1 MKSFKP
7 FSTTLIGSMPRSNKL
22 LSLKEKLQKD
32 SSLKEEYDK
41 MVFDE
46 TKFVVNMLDKIGI
59 DVVISGEISRD
70 NYMSYV
76 AEHVYG
82 IKLMATD
89 QILSLTENKGD
100 FNKSLK
106 EMDASDNSMNS
117 PICVDR
123 IKTDVELD
131 IDEVKMIKKITDS
144 DFKMTLPS
152 PYLLTRSMWL
162 KEVTG
167 KVYEN
172 RNELGQD
179 VVKLLINEIKR
190 LVSLGAK
197 VIQIDEPILSEVVF
211 KNTNSSNS
219 FYWGALSAKV
229 KVDRELKF
237 AGQLLSEIFAEIR
250 KYDDVLSVMHVCRG
264 NWTCDESVLLEGA
277 YDKLSKF
284 FDSLDVDMLA
294 LEFSTPRAGEISQ
307 LFKNNDLNKK
317 IMLGVGCVNPRIPR
331 VETVDEI
338 IERVQKAL
346 EFLPP
351 EKIWLNPDCGFA
363 TFAKRPLNPYNIIEE
378 KLSNMV
384 KASHILREKYC
395 K

>member
-7 FSTTLIGSMPRSNKL
+7 FSTTLIGSMPRSDKL

-82 IKLMATD
+82 IKLMTTD

-131 IDEVKMIKKITDS
+131 IDEVRMIKKITDS

-317 IMLGVGCVNPRIPR
+317 IMLGLGCINPRIPR

-338 IERVQKAL
+338 VERVQKAL

-384 KASHILREKYC
+384 KASHILRETYC

>member
-7 FSTTLIGSMPRSNKL
+7 FSTTLIGSMPRSDKL
-22 LSLKEKLQKD
+22 LSLKENLQKD

-82 IKLMATD
+82 IKLMTTD

-131 IDEVKMIKKITDS
+131 IDEVRMIKKITDS

-317 IMLGVGCVNPRIPR
+317 IMLGLGCINPRIPR

-338 IERVQKAL
+338 VERVQKAL

>member
-7 FSTTLIGSMPRSNKL
+7 FSTTLIGSMPRSDKL

-82 IKLMATD
+82 IKLMTTN

-131 IDEVKMIKKITDS
+131 IDEVRMIKKITDS

-317 IMLGVGCVNPRIPR
+317 IMLGLGCINPRIPR

-338 IERVQKAL
+338 VERVQKAL

>member
-1 MKSFKP
+1 MKNFKP

-59 DVVISGEISRD
+59 DIVISGEISRD

-82 IKLMATD
+82 IKLMTTD

-131 IDEVKMIKKITDS
+131 IDEVRMIKKITDS

-338 IERVQKAL
+338 VERVQKAL

-351 EKIWLNPDCGFA
+351 EKSG
-363 TFAKRPLNPYNIIEE
+363 
-378 KLSNMV
+378 
-384 KASHILREKYC
+384 
-395 K
+395 

>member
-7 FSTTLIGSMPRSNKL
+7 FSTTLIGSMPRSNEL
-22 LSLKEKLQKD
+22 LSLKQKLQKD

-46 TKFVVNMLDKIGI
+46 TKFVVNMLDKVGI

-76 AEHVYG
+76 AEHVDG

-100 FNKSLK
+100 FNKSLE

-131 IDEVKMIKKITDS
+131 IDEVRMIKKITDS

-172 RNELGQD
+172 RNELGND

-190 LVSLGAK
+190 LVSLGVK

-211 KNTNSSNS
+211 TNTNSSNS

-307 LFKNNDLNKK
+307 LFKNNDLNEK
-317 IMLGVGCVNPRIPR
+317 IMLGLGCVNPRIPR

-338 IERVQKAL
+338 VGKVEKAL

>member
-1 MKSFKP
+1 MKNFKP

-317 IMLGVGCVNPRIPR
+317 IMLGLGCINPRIPR

>member
-1 MKSFKP
+1 MKNFKP

>member
-7 FSTTLIGSMPRSNKL
+7 FSTTLIGSMPRSNEL
-22 LSLKEKLQKD
+22 LSLKQKLQKD

-46 TKFVVNMLDKIGI
+46 TKFVVNMLDKVGI

-76 AEHVYG
+76 AEHVDG

-100 FNKSLK
+100 FNKSLE

-131 IDEVKMIKKITDS
+131 IDEVRMIKKITDS

-172 RNELGQD
+172 RNELGND

-190 LVSLGAK
+190 LVSLGVK

-211 KNTNSSNS
+211 TNTNSSNS

-250 KYDDVLSVMHVCRG
+250 KYDNVLSVMHVCRG

-317 IMLGVGCVNPRIPR
+317 IMLGLGCVNPRIPR
-331 VETVDEI
+331 VETVYEI
-338 IERVQKAL
+338 VGKVEKAL

>member
-7 FSTTLIGSMPRSNKL
+7 FSTTLIGSMPRSNEL
-22 LSLKEKLQKD
+22 LSLKQKLQKD

-46 TKFVVNMLDKIGI
+46 TKFVVNMLDKVGI

-76 AEHVYG
+76 AEHVDG

-100 FNKSLK
+100 FNKSLE

-131 IDEVKMIKKITDS
+131 IDEVRMIKKITDS

-172 RNELGQD
+172 RNELGND

-190 LVSLGAK
+190 LVSLGVK

-211 KNTNSSNS
+211 TNTNSSNS

-250 KYDDVLSVMHVCRG
+250 KYDNVLSVMHVCRG

-307 LFKNNDLNKK
+307 LFKNNDLNNK
-317 IMLGVGCVNPRIPR
+317 IMLGLGCVNPRIPR

-338 IERVQKAL
+338 VGKVEKAL

>member
-7 FSTTLIGSMPRSNKL
+7 FSTTLIGSMPRSNEL
-22 LSLKEKLQKD
+22 LSLKQKLQKD

-46 TKFVVNMLDKIGI
+46 TKFVVNMLDKVGI

-76 AEHVYG
+76 AEHVDG

-100 FNKSLK
+100 FNKSLE

-131 IDEVKMIKKITDS
+131 IDEVRMIKKITDS

-172 RNELGQD
+172 RNELGND

-190 LVSLGAK
+190 LVSLGVK

-211 KNTNSSNS
+211 TNTNSSNS

-250 KYDDVLSVMHVCRG
+250 KYDNVLSVMHVCRG

-317 IMLGVGCVNPRIPR
+317 IMLGLGCVNPRIPR

-338 IERVQKAL
+338 VGKVEKAL

>member
-1 MKSFKP
+1 MKKFKP
-7 FSTTLIGSMPRSNKL
+7 FSTTLIGSMPRSKKL
-22 LSLKEKLQKD
+22 LNLKEDLKKDNTLQEK
-32 SSLKEEYDK
+32 YDE

-46 TKFVVNMLDKIGI
+46 TKSILNMLDRVGI
-59 DVVISGEISRD
+59 DVVVSGELSRD

-76 AEHVYG
+76 AEHVPG
-82 IKLMATD
+82 IELMSTE
-89 QILSLTENKGD
+89 QILTLTENKGD
-100 FNKSLK
+100 FNKSLE

-117 PICVDR
+117 PICVDK
-123 IKTDVELD
+123 IETDIELD
-131 IDEVKMIKKITDS
+131 IDEVKMIKRITDS
-144 DFKMTLPS
+144 DFKITLPS
-152 PYLLTRSMWL
+152 PYLLTRSMWF
-162 KEVTG
+162 KELTG
-167 KVYEN
+167 KVYSN
-172 RNELGQD
+172 RNELAQD
-179 VVKLLINEIKR
+179 VVKLLINEIRR

-197 VIQIDEPILSEVVF
+197 VIQIDEPILSEVAF
-211 KNTNSSNS
+211 TNANSSNS

-237 AGQLLSEIFAEIR
+237 AGELLSQIFEEIR

-277 YDKLSKF
+277 YDKLSRF

-294 LEFSTPRAGEISQ
+294 LEFSTPRAGEVKQ
-307 LFKNNDLNKK
+307 LFNNNNLDKK
-317 IMLGVGCVNPRIPR
+317 IMLGIGCVNPRSPR
-331 VETVDEI
+331 VEKVDEI
-338 IERVQKAL
+338 VTLVEKVL

-363 TFAKRPLNPYNIIEE
+363 TFARRPLNPYDVIEK

-384 KASHILREKYC
+384 KASHILREKHC

>member
-1 MKSFKP
+1 MKNFKP

-317 IMLGVGCVNPRIPR
+317 IMLGLGCINPRIPR

-338 IERVQKAL
+338 VERVQKAL

>member
-7 FSTTLIGSMPRSNKL
+7 FSTTLIGSMPRSNEL
-22 LSLKEKLQKD
+22 LSLKQKLQKD

-46 TKFVVNMLDKIGI
+46 TKFVVNMLDKVGI

-76 AEHVYG
+76 AEHVDG

-100 FNKSLK
+100 FNKSLE

-131 IDEVKMIKKITDS
+131 IDEVRMIKKITDS

-172 RNELGQD
+172 RNELGND

-190 LVSLGAK
+190 LVSLGVK

-211 KNTNSSNS
+211 TNTNSSNS

-317 IMLGVGCVNPRIPR
+317 IMLGLGCVNPRIPR

-338 IERVQKAL
+338 VGKVEKAL

>member
-1 MKSFKP
+1 MKNFKP

-117 PICVDR
+117 PICVER

-317 IMLGVGCVNPRIPR
+317 IMLGLGCINPRIPR

-338 IERVQKAL
+338 VERVQKAL

>member
-7 FSTTLIGSMPRSNKL
+7 FSTTLIGSMPRSNEL
-22 LSLKEKLQKD
+22 LSLKQKLQKD

-46 TKFVVNMLDKIGI
+46 TKFVVNMLDKVGI

-76 AEHVYG
+76 AEHVDG

-100 FNKSLK
+100 FNKSLE

-131 IDEVKMIKKITDS
+131 IDEVRMIKKITDS

-317 IMLGVGCVNPRIPR
+317 IMLGLGCINPRIPR

-338 IERVQKAL
+338 VERVQKAL

>member
-7 FSTTLIGSMPRSNKL
+7 FSTTLIGSMPRSDKL

-82 IKLMATD
+82 IKLMTTD

-131 IDEVKMIKKITDS
+131 IDEVRMIKKITDS

-317 IMLGVGCVNPRIPR
+317 IMLGLGCINPRIPR

-338 IERVQKAL
+338 VERVQKAL

>member
-7 FSTTLIGSMPRSNKL
+7 FSTTLIGSMPRSNEL
-22 LSLKEKLQKD
+22 LSLKQKLQKD
-32 SSLKEEYDK
+32 PSLKEEYDK

-46 TKFVVNMLDKIGI
+46 TKFVVNMLDKVGI

-76 AEHVYG
+76 AEHVDG

-100 FNKSLK
+100 FNKSLE

-131 IDEVKMIKKITDS
+131 IDEVRMIKKITDS

-172 RNELGQD
+172 RNELGND

-190 LVSLGAK
+190 LVSLGVK

-211 KNTNSSNS
+211 TNTNSSNS

-250 KYDDVLSVMHVCRG
+250 KYDNVLSVMHVCRG

-317 IMLGVGCVNPRIPR
+317 IMLGLGCVNPRIPR

-338 IERVQKAL
+338 VGKVEKAL

>member
-1 MKSFKP
+1 
-7 FSTTLIGSMPRSNKL
+7 
-22 LSLKEKLQKD
+22 
-32 SSLKEEYDK
+32 
-41 MVFDE
+41 
-46 TKFVVNMLDKIGI
+46 
-59 DVVISGEISRD
+59 
-70 NYMSYV
+70 
-76 AEHVYG
+76 
-82 IKLMATD
+82 
-89 QILSLTENKGD
+89 
-100 FNKSLK
+100 
-106 EMDASDNSMNS
+106 MDASDNSMNS

-264 NWTCDESVLLEGA
+264 NWTCDESVLLEGCLLYTSDA
-277 YDKLSKF
+277 ADDHNS
-284 FDSLDVDMLA
+284 V
-294 LEFSTPRAGEISQ
+294 
-307 LFKNNDLNKK
+307 
-317 IMLGVGCVNPRIPR
+317 
-331 VETVDEI
+331 
-338 IERVQKAL
+338 
-346 EFLPP
+346 
-351 EKIWLNPDCGFA
+351 
-363 TFAKRPLNPYNIIEE
+363 
-378 KLSNMV
+378 
-384 KASHILREKYC
+384 
-395 K
+395 

>member
-7 FSTTLIGSMPRSNKL
+7 FSTTLIGSMPRSNEL
-22 LSLKEKLQKD
+22 LSLKQKLQKD

-46 TKFVVNMLDKIGI
+46 TKFVVNMLDKVGI

-76 AEHVYG
+76 AEHVDG

-131 IDEVKMIKKITDS
+131 IDEVRMIKKITDS

-172 RNELGQD
+172 RNELGND

-190 LVSLGAK
+190 LVSLGVK

-211 KNTNSSNS
+211 TNTNSSNS

-250 KYDDVLSVMHVCRG
+250 KYDNVLSVMHVCRG

-307 LFKNNDLNKK
+307 LFKNNDLNEK
-317 IMLGVGCVNPRIPR
+317 IMLGLGCVNPRIPR

-338 IERVQKAL
+338 VGKVEKAL

>member
-7 FSTTLIGSMPRSNKL
+7 FSTTLIGSMPRSNEL
-22 LSLKEKLQKD
+22 LSLKQKLQKD

-46 TKFVVNMLDKIGI
+46 TKFVVNMLDKVGI

-76 AEHVYG
+76 AEHVDG

-100 FNKSLK
+100 FNKSLE

-131 IDEVKMIKKITDS
+131 IDEVRMIKKITDS

-172 RNELGQD
+172 RNELGND

-190 LVSLGAK
+190 LVSLGVK

-211 KNTNSSNS
+211 TNTNSSNS

-250 KYDDVLSVMHVCRG
+250 KYDNVLSVMHVCRG

-317 IMLGVGCVNPRIPR
+317 IMLGLGCVNPRIPR

-338 IERVQKAL
+338 VGKVEKAL

-384 KASHILREKYC
+384 KASYILREKYC

>member
-7 FSTTLIGSMPRSNKL
+7 FSTTLIGSMPRSNEL
-22 LSLKEKLQKD
+22 LSLKQKLQKD

-46 TKFVVNMLDKIGI
+46 TKFVVNMLDKVGI

-76 AEHVYG
+76 AEHVDG

-100 FNKSLK
+100 FNKSLE

-131 IDEVKMIKKITDS
+131 IDEVRMIKKITDS

-172 RNELGQD
+172 RNELGND

-190 LVSLGAK
+190 LVSLGVK

-211 KNTNSSNS
+211 TNTNSSNS

-250 KYDDVLSVMHVCRG
+250 KYDNVLSVMHVCRG

-307 LFKNNDLNKK
+307 LFKNNDLNEK
-317 IMLGVGCVNPRIPR
+317 IMLGLGCVNPRIPR

-338 IERVQKAL
+338 VGKVEKAL

>member
-7 FSTTLIGSMPRSNKL
+7 FSTTLIGSMPRSNEL
-22 LSLKEKLQKD
+22 LSLKQKLQKD
-32 SSLKEEYDK
+32 PSLKEEYDK

-46 TKFVVNMLDKIGI
+46 TKFVVNMLDKVGI

-76 AEHVYG
+76 AEHVDG

-100 FNKSLK
+100 FNKSLE

-131 IDEVKMIKKITDS
+131 IDEVRMIKKITDS

-172 RNELGQD
+172 RNELGND

-190 LVSLGAK
+190 LVSLGVK

-211 KNTNSSNS
+211 TNTNSSNS

-237 AGQLLSEIFAEIR
+237 AEQLLSEIFAEIR
-250 KYDDVLSVMHVCRG
+250 KYDNVLSVMHVCRG

-317 IMLGVGCVNPRIPR
+317 IMLGLGCVNPRIPR

-338 IERVQKAL
+338 VGKVEKAL

>member
-7 FSTTLIGSMPRSNKL
+7 FSTTLIGSMPRSNEL
-22 LSLKEKLQKD
+22 LSLKQKLQKD
-32 SSLKEEYDK
+32 PSLKEEYDK
-41 MVFDE
+41 MVFGE
-46 TKFVVNMLDKIGI
+46 TKFVVNMLDKVGI

-76 AEHVYG
+76 AEHVDG

-100 FNKSLK
+100 FNKSLE

-131 IDEVKMIKKITDS
+131 IDEVRMIKKITDS

-172 RNELGQD
+172 RNELGND

-190 LVSLGAK
+190 LVSLGVK

-211 KNTNSSNS
+211 TNTNSSNS

-317 IMLGVGCVNPRIPR
+317 IMLGLGCVNPRIPR

-338 IERVQKAL
+338 VGKVEKAL

>member
-7 FSTTLIGSMPRSNKL
+7 FSTTLIGSMPRSNEL
-22 LSLKEKLQKD
+22 LSLKQKLQKD

-46 TKFVVNMLDKIGI
+46 TKFVVNMLDKVGI

-76 AEHVYG
+76 AEHVDG

-131 IDEVKMIKKITDS
+131 IDEVRMIKKITDS

-172 RNELGQD
+172 RNELGND

-190 LVSLGAK
+190 LVSLGVK

-211 KNTNSSNS
+211 TNTNSSNS

-317 IMLGVGCVNPRIPR
+317 IMLGLGCVNPRIPR

-338 IERVQKAL
+338 VGKVEKAL

>member
-1 MKSFKP
+1 MKNFKP
-7 FSTTLIGSMPRSNKL
+7 FSTTLIGSMPRSDKL

-338 IERVQKAL
+338 VERVQKAL

>member
-1 MKSFKP
+1 MKNFKP

-82 IKLMATD
+82 IKLMTTD

-131 IDEVKMIKKITDS
+131 IDEVRMIKKITDS

-338 IERVQKAL
+338 VERVQKAL

>member
-7 FSTTLIGSMPRSNKL
+7 FSTTLIGSMPRSNEL
-22 LSLKEKLQKD
+22 LSLKQKLQKD

-46 TKFVVNMLDKIGI
+46 TKFVVNMLDKVGI

-76 AEHVYG
+76 AEHVDG

-100 FNKSLK
+100 FNKSLE

-131 IDEVKMIKKITDS
+131 IDEVRMIKKITDS

-172 RNELGQD
+172 RNELGND

-190 LVSLGAK
+190 LVSLGVK

-211 KNTNSSNS
+211 TNTNSSNS

-317 IMLGVGCVNPRIPR
+317 IMLAVGCVNPRIPR

-338 IERVQKAL
+338 VGKVEKAL

>member
-82 IKLMATD
+82 IKLMTTD

-131 IDEVKMIKKITDS
+131 IDEVRMIKKITDS

-317 IMLGVGCVNPRIPR
+317 IMLGLGCINPRIPR

-338 IERVQKAL
+338 VERVQKAL